1 MLNNLNLR
9 DIRASIDE
17 IKFLVSGVNG
27 GSFLKIAEYQSRS
40 DLLGSSMSLIKSESD
55 YWKLSLRF
63 TFCVFSVMCMLVT
76 TR

>member
-17 IKFLVSGVNG
+17 VSGVNG